1 MPTSPEPRLEHGIQ
15 HTSSWSLSGKTQFG
29 RWAVKDFGP
38 RVLRR
43 IRMVFTRRLE
53 GFDWKEVAANLHVSE
68 PTCQDGF
75 WREIRRRA
83 LSLEGRVD
91 RQNVIHDLL
100 DQPPVKPASSVLILS
115 STKTDPAASLSQPT
129 PCVGERSQAPPESL
143 QVDDPASE

>member
-1 MPTSPEPRLEHGIQ
+1 GDGEPNRKFLHYKQGFSCNCRANLGFNRVIQNTRHSPTSQPLLAISELVMPTSPEPRLEHGIQ

-91 RQNVIHDLL
+91 RQ
-100 DQPPVKPASSVLILS
+100 
-115 STKTDPAASLSQPT
+115 
-129 PCVGERSQAPPESL
+129 
-143 QVDDPASE
+143 